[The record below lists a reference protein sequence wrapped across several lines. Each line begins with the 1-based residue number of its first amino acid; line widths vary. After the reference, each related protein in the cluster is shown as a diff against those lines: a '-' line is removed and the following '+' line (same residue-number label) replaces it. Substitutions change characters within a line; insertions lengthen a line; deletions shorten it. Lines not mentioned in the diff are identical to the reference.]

1 MSFERKDERQPS
13 KKKFKIRET
22 TRFCKET
29 TRTVVRF
36 SEDNNLFGMAKSTL
50 EDSIVFSFASSF
62 TTTIPTGVVVVVV
75 RSSSSS
81 FSSLFKEATVKF
93 RLVV

>member
-62 TTTIPTGVVVVVV
+62 TTTIPNGVVIV
-75 RSSSSS
+75 RSSSS
-81 FSSLFKEATVKF
+81 FSSFFFKEATVKF
-93 RLVV
+93 RLV

>member
-1 MSFERKDERQPS
+1 MKGNLP
-13 KKKFKIRET
+13 KKFKIRET
-22 TRFCKET
+22 TLAFVKET

-36 SEDNNLFGMAKSTL
+36 SEDNNLFGMAKTTL

>member
-13 KKKFKIRET
+13 KKNLKFER
-22 TRFCKET
+22 RLAFVKET

-62 TTTIPTGVVVVVV
+62 TTTVPTGVVIV
-75 RSSSSS
+75 RSSSS
-81 FSSLFKEATVKF
+81 FSSFFFKEATVKF
-93 RLVV
+93 RLV

>member
-50 EDSIVFSFASSF
+50 EDSILFSFASSF
-62 TTTIPTGVVVVVV
+62 TTTIPNGVVIV
-75 RSSSSS
+75 RSSSS
-81 FSSLFKEATVKF
+81 FSSFFFKEATVKF
-93 RLVV
+93 RLV

>member
-62 TTTIPTGVVVVVV
+62 TTTVPTGVVIV
-75 RSSSSS
+75 RSSSS
-81 FSSLFKEATVKF
+81 FSSFFFKEATVKF
-93 RLVV
+93 RLV